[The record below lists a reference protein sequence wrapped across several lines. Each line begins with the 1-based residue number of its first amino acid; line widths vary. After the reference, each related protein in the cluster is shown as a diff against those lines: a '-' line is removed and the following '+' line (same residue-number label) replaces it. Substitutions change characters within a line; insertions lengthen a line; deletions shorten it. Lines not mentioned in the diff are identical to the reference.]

1 MLCIGTV
8 HHCTGRM
15 RTTRQFQHMGV
26 ASKAMQSWALFVCGW
41 MLAYASELD
50 YRCFKDV
57 KGPRPSHV
65 VTKPPHEYIDPSA
78 LPLNFDWASVNGTCY
93 VSAVTTQ
100 FLPSPCG
107 SCWAHASTGA
117 LTDRF
122 IIATGAKIPF
132 VRLSPQVLLDLAT
145 DVAGSCDG
153 GSDVLAYKF
162 IFENGITD
170 ITCAP
175 SMGTDHFYWAE
186 LPLQQ
191 MMCRTC
197 DRFGKCTFTNGTSYF
212 ISEYGSLLGE
222 DQMMAEIFARGPI
235 SCSVYAHAPSF
246 EDYTGGIIQDSN
258 QYNGTTHVVTIT
270 GWGVRAED
278 GMKYWVGR
286 NSFGTSW
293 GVMGWFL
300 LERGVNCLNIETT
313 ICAWATP
320 SFKKVDL

>member
-1 MLCIGTV
+1 M
-8 HHCTGRM
+8 
-15 RTTRQFQHMGV
+15 
-26 ASKAMQSWALFVCGW
+26 ASQMKTLALFICAFV
-41 MLAYASELD
+41 LAYAHAKEFDSG
-50 YRCFKDV
+50 CFKDV
-57 KGPRPSHV
+57 KGPRPSFV
-65 VTKPPHEYIDPSA
+65 VSKLPHEYVEPTA
-78 LPLNFDWASVNGTCY
+78 LPLNFNWASVNGTCY

-122 IIATGAKIPF
+122 IIATGGKLPF

-145 DVAGSCDG
+145 DAGSCDG
-153 GSDVLAYKF
+153 GSDVMAYKF

-186 LPLQQ
+186 LPLEQT
-191 MMCRTC
+191 MCRTC
-197 DRFGKCTFTNGTSYF
+197 DRFGQCKFINGTRYF
-212 ISEYGSLLGE
+212 VSEYGSIMGE
-222 DQMMAEIFARGPI
+222 EMMMVEIFARGPI
-235 SCSVYAHAPSF
+235 ACSVYAHAPSF
-246 EDYTGGIIQDSN
+246 EDYTEGIIQDPTH
-258 QYNGTTHVVTIT
+258 YNGTTHVVTIT
-270 GWGVRAED
+270 GWGVNAD

-293 GVMGWFL
+293 GEAGWFQ

-313 ICAWATP
+313 YCAWATP
-320 SFKKVDL
+320 SFEKVNY